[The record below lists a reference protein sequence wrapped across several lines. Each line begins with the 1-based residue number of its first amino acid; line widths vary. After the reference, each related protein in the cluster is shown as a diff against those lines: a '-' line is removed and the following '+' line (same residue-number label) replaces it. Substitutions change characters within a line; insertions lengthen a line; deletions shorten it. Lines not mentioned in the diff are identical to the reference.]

1 MAVSIP
7 GVIAMV
13 FFYLLI
19 LGVGIWASFK
29 SKREEN
35 KSLANKMD
43 MALLGNRGIKK
54 VVGIF
59 TMTAT
64 WVGGC
69 YIMGLTEMVYTP
81 SMGLT
86 SAVLMITAFSFSFI
100 FGGLVFAKPMR
111 DNKYVTMLDP
121 FLVKYGK
128 ALLVIQ
134 SLTSLL
140 IDVVWLAGTLISLG
154 ATMNVILDLSYTV
167 SIWTSAAVVIIYT
180 LLGGLYSVAYTD
192 IIQIIL
198 IFITMW
204 TCVPFIMLNPYSYDI
219 SKTAWNNTFQAPWI
233 NKLEGKLAWTS
244 LDNFLI
250 LGLGNLGY
258 QAFHQR
264 VLSATSVSSA
274 RTSCF
279 VSAFTVVIF
288 GIPPTLF
295 GAVAASTDWNLTSY
309 GSPPPLE
316 RGEGAMVLP
325 ITLQHLTPTAISIIG
340 TGAIAAA
347 VMSSADSALI
357 SFASVFTSN
366 IYITVL
372 RQKASQREIQWVIR
386 AAVVVGGLLGTSL
399 TNLKNSIIAM
409 LFLGCEAAYIL
420 IFSQLV
426 CALFFNITN
435 GYGAV
440 MGWLI
445 GLVLRLLS
453 GEPSLGL
460 VPVIH
465 FPGCTL
471 EDGVYVQYSPVKTIA
486 MLAAFAGNLFFSY
499 LASIIFNKG
508 LLPEKWDVFN
518 VKAQQSPPPLTPT
531 GDSKG
536 LNEQEKCD
544 EKESHQDASEP
555 MITKC

>member
-29 SKREEN
+29 SKRMEN
-35 KSLANKMD
+35 KSGADKMD

-54 VVGIF
+54 VVGAF

-69 YIMGLTEMVYTP
+69 FIMGVTEMVYTP

-86 SAVLMITAFSFSFI
+86 SAVSMITAFSFSFI

-111 DNKYVTMLDP
+111 EKKYVTMLDP

-128 ALLVIQ
+128 VLVVIQ
-134 SLTSLL
+134 SLSSLL
-140 IDVVWLAGTLISLG
+140 MDVVWLAGTLISLG
-154 ATMNVILDLSYTV
+154 ATMNVILDLSYTT
-167 SIWTSAAVVIIYT
+167 SIWISAAVVIIYT

-198 IFITMW
+198 IFITLW
-204 TCVPFIMLNPYSYDI
+204 TCVPFVMLNPSSLDI
-219 SKTAWNNTFQAPWI
+219 SKTAWNKTFQDPWI
-233 NKLEGKLAWTS
+233 NTLESKFAWIT
-244 LDNFLI
+244 LDNFLY
-250 LGLGNLGY
+250 LALGNLGY

-264 VLSATSVSSA
+264 ILSATSSSSA

-279 VSAFTVVIF
+279 VAAFALLTF
-288 GIPPTLF
+288 GIPPILI

-309 GSPPPLE
+309 GSPSPLE

-325 ITLQHLTPTAISIIG
+325 VALQHLTPTAISIIG
-340 TGAIAAA
+340 SGAIAAA

-357 SFASVFTSN
+357 SFASIFTSN
-366 IYITVL
+366 IYKTVL

-399 TNLKNSIIAM
+399 TNLKNSIVVMI
-409 LFLGCEAAYIL
+409 FLGCDVAYIL
-420 IFSQLV
+420 VFSQLI

-435 GYGAV
+435 GYGAI

-453 GEPSLGL
+453 GEPSFE
-460 VPVIH
+460 VEPVIH

-471 EDGVYVQYSPVKTIA
+471 EDGVYVQYAPVRTIA
-486 MLAAFAGNLFFSY
+486 MLAALFGNLFFSY
-499 LASIIFNKG
+499 LAFKIFNKG
-508 LLPEKWDVFN
+508 LLPEKWDVFK
-518 VKAQQSPPPLTPT
+518 VKAQQSVQQLTPI
-531 GDSKG
+531 GDTKEFSDKKC
-536 LNEQEKCD
+536 NETET
-544 EKESHQDASEP
+544 HQDASEP
-555 MITKC
+555 MVASC